1 MVKFVDALNNI
12 FFGTDQ
18 SKYAAT
24 AIFLTIALLCFFIIF
39 SNSDIS
45 IEQRFVVVFFIILSA
60 LPSVFFALFEL
71 TCISAGSGNKSVKSM
86 WCGYL
91 AWFITIIII
100 IYCVLIMIAII
111 MSMANYNT
119 AIGKITDSQNSNKI
133 SNEEANTI
141 AKKMIITEES
151 SSVSHDTGLMPQES
165 ANTYMTPMPVQS
177 KDVQPTQPVKT
188 PSVEMVPQSP
198 QYNASNT
205 PYSEAMGYDSSDI
218 YVSVKDTD
226 AYVPSVQKMPSPPQV
241 HMGESVVPEAFESHN
256 GLMSY

>member
-1 MVKFVDALNNI
+1 MVNFVDALNNI

-45 IEQRFVVVFFIILSA
+45 IEQRLIAVFFIILSA

-71 TCISAGSGNKSVKSM
+71 TCISAGSGNKSIKSV

-91 AWFITIIII
+91 AWFITIVII

-111 MSMANYNT
+111 MSMSNYNT
-119 AIGKITDSQNSNKI
+119 AIGRITDVQNSNKL
-133 SNEEANTI
+133 SNDEANKI
-141 AKKMIITEES
+141 AQKMIIIEES
-151 SSVSHDTGLMPQES
+151 KSTSQDTDLMPQES
-165 ANTYMTPMPVQS
+165 ANSYISPMPVQS
-177 KDVQPTQPVKT
+177 KDVQPTQPIKT

-205 PYSEAMGYDSSDI
+205 PYAEAVGYDSSDI
-218 YVSVKDTD
+218 YVSLKDTD
-226 AYVPSVQKMPSPPQV
+226 AYVPSVQKMPSQPQV
-241 HMGESVVPEAFESHN
+241 QMSESVVPEAFESYN